1 MPIRIFVDQGHNPY
15 GFNAGAEGFGL
26 REQDITYMVGAYL
39 ADLLDA
45 DPRFEVA
52 TSRPTPT
59 TVLGYNN
66 SSSLRQRVDMAND
79 WGADYFISIH
89 RNAFLPN
96 KASGIEAWIYSKA
109 AINGDAYRKAQ
120 RIVDALSTVTR
131 LKNRGVKLGA
141 PKYRDYAVNRASKM
155 TSCLVEVGFVD
166 NDKDNAAFDRTFD
179 AMADAIA
186 EAVCVNTGLKYVRK
200 GDVDGNGTVDVN
212 DARTVLRAAVG
223 LEKLSPDAEKRAD
236 TDGDGKV
243 TVNDA
248 RDILRTATGLDK

>member
-1 MPIRIFVDQGHNPY
+1 MKKIYIDPGHGGANPGATY
-15 GFNAGAEGFGL
+15 GKRKESEDVFA
-26 REQDITYMVGAYL
+26 L
-39 ADLLDA
+39 AQTVADRLSAVPGVAVKLSRTADTDPELDA
-45 DPRFEVA
+45 RTKE
-52 TSRPTPT
+52 
-59 TVLGYNN
+59 
-66 SSSLRQRVDMAND
+66 ANA

-89 RNAFLPN
+89 RNAFVPN
-96 KASGIEAWIYSKA
+96 GASGIEAWIYSEA
-109 AINGDAYRKAQ
+109 AINGDAYQKAQ
-120 RIVDALSTVTR
+120 RIVDSLSTVTR

-141 PKYRDYAVNRASKM
+141 PKYRDYAVNRDSKM

-200 GDVDGNGTVDVN
+200 GDVNGNGTVDVN

-223 LEKLSPDAEKRAD
+223 LEKLSHDAEKRAD

-248 RDILRTATGLDK
+248 RTILREATGLE

>member
-1 MPIRIFVDQGHNPY
+1 MKKIYIDPGHGGANPGATY
-15 GFNAGAEGFGL
+15 GKRKESEDVFALAQTVADRL
-26 REQDITYMVGAYL
+26 SAVPDIAVKLSRT
-39 ADLLDA
+39 ADTDPELDA
-45 DPRFEVA
+45 RTKE
-52 TSRPTPT
+52 
-59 TVLGYNN
+59 
-66 SSSLRQRVDMAND
+66 ANA

-89 RNAFLPN
+89 RNAFVPN
-96 KASGIEAWIYSKA
+96 GASGIEAWIYSKA
-109 AINGDAYRKAQ
+109 AINGDAYQKAQ
-120 RIVDALSTVTR
+120 RIVDSLSTVTR

-141 PKYRDYAVNRASKM
+141 PKYRDYAVNRDSKM

-248 RDILRTATGLDK
+248 RDILRTGTGLDK

>member
-1 MPIRIFVDQGHNPY
+1 MKKIYIDPGHGGANPGATY
-15 GFNAGAEGFGL
+15 GKRKESEDVFALAQTVADRL
-26 REQDITYMVGAYL
+26 SAVPDIAVTL
-39 ADLLDA
+39 SRTADTDPELDA
-45 DPRFEVA
+45 RTKE
-52 TSRPTPT
+52 
-59 TVLGYNN
+59 
-66 SSSLRQRVDMAND
+66 ANA
-79 WGADYFISIH
+79 WGADYFISFH
-89 RNAFLPN
+89 RNAFVPN
-96 KASGIEAWIYSKA
+96 GASGIEAWIYSKA
-109 AINGDAYRKAQ
+109 AINGDAYQKAQ
-120 RIVDALSTVTR
+120 RIVDSLSTVTR

-141 PKYRDYAVNRASKM
+141 PKYRDYAVNRDSKM
-155 TSCLVEVGFVD
+155 TSCLIEVGFVD
-166 NDKDNAAFDRTFD
+166 NDKDNAACDRTGD

>member
-1 MPIRIFVDQGHNPY
+1 MKKIFIDAGHGGTNPGATY
-15 GFNAGAEGFGL
+15 GKRKESEDVFA
-26 REQDITYMVGAYL
+26 L
-39 ADLLDA
+39 AQAVADRLSAVPGVAVKLSRTADTDPELDA
-45 DPRFEVA
+45 RTKE
-52 TSRPTPT
+52 
-59 TVLGYNN
+59 
-66 SSSLRQRVDMAND
+66 ANA

-89 RNAFLPN
+89 RNAFMPN
-96 KASGIEAWIYSKA
+96 KASGIEAWICSKA

-120 RIVDALSTVTR
+120 RIVDSLSTVTR

-141 PKYRDYAVNRASKM
+141 PSYTDFGVNRLTKM
-155 TSCLVEVGFVD
+155 HSCLLEVGFVD
-166 NDKDNAAFDRTFD
+166 NSADNAVFDSRLD
-179 AMADAIA
+179 AMALALA
-186 EAVCVNTGLKYVRK
+186 KSLCRAVGVEYKEQAQTVP

>member
-1 MPIRIFVDQGHNPY
+1 MFKISRDAQGARLTWLKVTGGTLKVKAPLSGGTGETAWEEKADQLRLYSGAKFQTTDQAP
-15 GFNAGAEGFGL
+15 AG
-26 REQDITYMVGAYL
+26 
-39 ADLLDA
+39 
-45 DPRFEVA
+45 
-52 TSRPTPT
+52 
-59 TVLGYNN
+59 TVC
-66 SSSLRQRVDMAND
+66 A
-79 WGADYFISIH
+79 
-89 RNAFLPN
+89 
-96 KASGIEAWIYSKA
+96 
-109 AINGDAYRKAQ
+109 
-120 RIVDALSTVTR
+120 VTG

-141 PKYRDYAVNRASKM
+141 PKYRDYAVNRDSKM

-212 DARTVLRAAVG
+212 DARTVLRAAVE

>member
-1 MPIRIFVDQGHNPY
+1 MKKIYIDPGHGGANPGATY
-15 GFNAGAEGFGL
+15 GKRKESEDVFALAQTVADRL
-26 REQDITYMVGAYL
+26 SAVPDIAVKLSRT
-39 ADLLDA
+39 ADTDPELDA
-45 DPRFEVA
+45 RTKE
-52 TSRPTPT
+52 
-59 TVLGYNN
+59 
-66 SSSLRQRVDMAND
+66 ANA

-89 RNAFLPN
+89 RNAFVPN
-96 KASGIEAWIYSKA
+96 RASGIEAWIYSKA
-109 AINGDAYRKAQ
+109 AINGDAYQKAQ
-120 RIVDALSTVTR
+120 RIVDALSTVTG

-141 PKYRDYAVNRASKM
+141 PKYRDYAVNRDSKM

>member
-1 MPIRIFVDQGHNPY
+1 MKKIYIDPGHGGANPGATY
-15 GFNAGAEGFGL
+15 GKRKESEDVFALAQTVADRL
-26 REQDITYMVGAYL
+26 SAVPDIAVKLSRT
-39 ADLLDA
+39 ADTDPELDA
-45 DPRFEVA
+45 RTKE
-52 TSRPTPT
+52 
-59 TVLGYNN
+59 
-66 SSSLRQRVDMAND
+66 ANA

-89 RNAFLPN
+89 RNALKPN
-96 KASGIEAWIYSKA
+96 GANGIEAWIYSKA
-109 AINGDAYRKAQ
+109 VRGGSAYTKAK
-120 RIVDALSTVTR
+120 RIVDALCAVTG

-141 PKYRDYAVNRASKM
+141 PKYRDYAVNRDSKM

-212 DARTVLRAAVG
+212 DARTVLRTAVG

>member
-1 MPIRIFVDQGHNPY
+1 MKKIYIDPGHGGANPGATY
-15 GFNAGAEGFGL
+15 GKRKESEDVFALAQTVADRL
-26 REQDITYMVGAYL
+26 SAVPDIAVKLSRT
-39 ADLLDA
+39 ADTDPELDA
-45 DPRFEVA
+45 RTKE
-52 TSRPTPT
+52 
-59 TVLGYNN
+59 
-66 SSSLRQRVDMAND
+66 ANA

-89 RNAFLPN
+89 RNAFVPN
-96 KASGIEAWIYSKA
+96 GASGIEAWIYSKA
-109 AINGDAYRKAQ
+109 AINGDAYQKAQ
-120 RIVDALSTVTR
+120 RIVDSLSTVTR

-141 PKYRDYAVNRASKM
+141 PKYRDYAVNRDSKM
-155 TSCLVEVGFVD
+155 TSCLIEVGFVD

-200 GDVDGNGTVDVN
+200 GDVDGNGTVDIN

>member
-1 MPIRIFVDQGHNPY
+1 MKKIFIDAGHGGANPGATY
-15 GFNAGAEGFGL
+15 GKRKESEDVFA
-26 REQDITYMVGAYL
+26 L
-39 ADLLDA
+39 AQAVADRLSAVPGVAVKLSRTADTDPELDA
-45 DPRFEVA
+45 RTKE
-52 TSRPTPT
+52 
-59 TVLGYNN
+59 
-66 SSSLRQRVDMAND
+66 ANA

-89 RNAFLPN
+89 RNAFVPN
-96 KASGIEAWIYSKA
+96 RASGIEAWIYSKA

-120 RIVDALSTVTR
+120 RIVDALSTVTG

-141 PKYRDYAVNRASKM
+141 PKYRDYAVNRDSKM

-166 NDKDNAAFDRTFD
+166 NDKDNAAFDGNLD

-186 EAVCVNTGLKYVRK
+186 EALCANTGLKYVRK
-200 GDVDGNGTVDVN
+200 GDVDANGTVDVN

-223 LEKLSPDAEKRAD
+223 LEKLSSDAEKRAD

>member
-1 MPIRIFVDQGHNPY
+1 MKKIYIDPGHGGANPGATY
-15 GFNAGAEGFGL
+15 GKRKESEDVFALAQTVADRL
-26 REQDITYMVGAYL
+26 SAVPDIAVKLSRT
-39 ADLLDA
+39 ADTDPELDA
-45 DPRFEVA
+45 RTKE
-52 TSRPTPT
+52 
-59 TVLGYNN
+59 
-66 SSSLRQRVDMAND
+66 ANA

-89 RNAFLPN
+89 RNAFVPN
-96 KASGIEAWIYSKA
+96 RASGIEAWIYSKA
-109 AINGDAYRKAQ
+109 AINGDAYQKAQ
-120 RIVDALSTVTR
+120 RIVDALSTVTG

-141 PKYRDYAVNRASKM
+141 PKYRDYAVNRDSKM

-166 NDKDNAAFDRTFD
+166 NDKDNAAFDRTFY

-248 RDILRTATGLDK
+248 RNILRTATGLDK

>member
-1 MPIRIFVDQGHNPY
+1 MKKIYIDPGHGGANPGATY
-15 GFNAGAEGFGL
+15 GKRKESEDVFALAQTVADRL
-26 REQDITYMVGAYL
+26 SAVPDIAVKLSRT
-39 ADLLDA
+39 ADTDPELDA
-45 DPRFEVA
+45 RTKE
-52 TSRPTPT
+52 
-59 TVLGYNN
+59 
-66 SSSLRQRVDMAND
+66 ANA

-89 RNAFLPN
+89 RNAFVPN
-96 KASGIEAWIYSKA
+96 GASGIEAWIYSKA
-109 AINGDAYRKAQ
+109 AINGDAYQKAQ
-120 RIVDALSTVTR
+120 RIVDSLSTVTR

-141 PKYRDYAVNRASKM
+141 PKYRDYAVNRDSKM

>member
-1 MPIRIFVDQGHNPY
+1 MKKIFIDPGHGGTNPGATY
-15 GFNAGAEGFGL
+15 GKRKESEDVFRLAAAVAEKLSAVPGAAVKL
-26 REQDITYMVGAYL
+26 SRTA
-39 ADLLDA
+39 DA
-45 DPRFEVA
+45 DPQLDSR
-52 TSRPTPT
+52 TSEA
-59 TVLGYNN
+59 NN
-66 SSSLRQRVDMAND
+66 

-89 RNAFLPN
+89 RNAFMPN
-96 KASGIEAWIYSKA
+96 KTSGIEAWIYSKA

-120 RIVDALSTVTR
+120 RIVDALSTVTG

-141 PKYRDYAVNRASKM
+141 PKYRDYAVNRKTKM
-155 TSCLVEVGFVD
+155 TSCLLEVGFVD

-186 EAVCVNTGLKYVRK
+186 EAVCANTGLKYVRK
-200 GDVDGNGTVDVN
+200 GDVDANGTVDVN

>member
-1 MPIRIFVDQGHNPY
+1 MTKIYIDPGHGGANPGATY
-15 GFNAGAEGFGL
+15 GKRKESKDVFALAQAVADRL
-26 REQDITYMVGAYL
+26 SAVPDIAVKLSRT
-39 ADLLDA
+39 ADTDPELDA
-45 DPRFEVA
+45 RTKE
-52 TSRPTPT
+52 
-59 TVLGYNN
+59 
-66 SSSLRQRVDMAND
+66 ANA

-89 RNAFLPN
+89 RNAFVPN
-96 KASGIEAWIYSKA
+96 GASGIEAWIYSKA
-109 AINGDAYRKAQ
+109 AINGDAYQKAQ
-120 RIVDALSTVTR
+120 RIVDSLSTVTR

-141 PKYRDYAVNRASKM
+141 PKYRDYAVNRDSKM

-166 NDKDNAAFDRTFD
+166 NDKDNAAFDSNLD

-223 LEKLSPDAEKRAD
+223 LEKLSSDAEKRAD

-243 TVNDA
+243 TVIDA

>member
-1 MPIRIFVDQGHNPY
+1 MTKIYIDPGHGGANPGATY
-15 GFNAGAEGFGL
+15 GKRKESEDVFA
-26 REQDITYMVGAYL
+26 L
-39 ADLLDA
+39 AQAVADRLSAVPGVAVKLSRTADTDPELDA
-45 DPRFEVA
+45 RTKE
-52 TSRPTPT
+52 
-59 TVLGYNN
+59 
-66 SSSLRQRVDMAND
+66 ANA

-89 RNAFLPN
+89 RNAFMPN
-96 KASGIEAWIYSKA
+96 GASGIEAWIYSKA

-141 PKYRDYAVNRASKM
+141 PKYRDYAVNRDSKM

-166 NDKDNAAFDRTFD
+166 NDKDNAAFDSNLD

-186 EAVCVNTGLKYVRK
+186 EALCVNTGLKYVRK
-200 GDVDGNGTVDVN
+200 GDVDANGTVDVN

>member
-1 MPIRIFVDQGHNPY
+1 MKKVYIDAGHGGTNPGATY
-15 GFNAGAEGFGL
+15 GKRKESEDVFALAQTAADRL
-26 REQDITYMVGAYL
+26 SAVPDIAVKLSRT
-39 ADLLDA
+39 ADTDPELDA
-45 DPRFEVA
+45 RTKE
-52 TSRPTPT
+52 
-59 TVLGYNN
+59 
-66 SSSLRQRVDMAND
+66 ANA

-89 RNAFLPN
+89 RNAFVPN
-96 KASGIEAWIYSKA
+96 GASGIEAWIYSKA
-109 AINGDAYRKAQ
+109 AINGDAYQKAQ
-120 RIVDALSTVTR
+120 RIVDSLSTVTR

-141 PKYRDYAVNRASKM
+141 PKYRDYAVNRDSKM

-166 NDKDNAAFDRTFD
+166 NDKDNAAFDRTFE

-200 GDVDGNGTVDVN
+200 GDVDGNATVDVN

>member
-1 MPIRIFVDQGHNPY
+1 MKKVYIDAGHGGTNP
-15 GFNAGAEGFGL
+15 GATCGKRKESEDVF
-26 REQDITYMVGAYL
+26 AL
-39 ADLLDA
+39 AQTAADRLSAVPDVAVKLSRTADTDPELDA
-45 DPRFEVA
+45 RTKE
-52 TSRPTPT
+52 
-59 TVLGYNN
+59 
-66 SSSLRQRVDMAND
+66 ANA
-79 WGADYFISIH
+79 WGADYFVSIH

-96 KASGIEAWIYSKA
+96 GASGIEAWIYSKA

-120 RIVDALSTVTR
+120 RIVDALSTVTG

-141 PKYRDYAVNRASKM
+141 PNYNDYAVNRKTKM

-166 NDKDNAAFDRTFD
+166 NDKDNAAFDSNLD

>member
-1 MPIRIFVDQGHNPY
+1 MTKIYIDPGHGGANPGATY
-15 GFNAGAEGFGL
+15 GKRKESEDVFA
-26 REQDITYMVGAYL
+26 L
-39 ADLLDA
+39 AQAVADRLSAVPGVAVKLSRTADTDPELDA
-45 DPRFEVA
+45 RTKE
-52 TSRPTPT
+52 
-59 TVLGYNN
+59 
-66 SSSLRQRVDMAND
+66 ANA

-96 KASGIEAWIYSKA
+96 GASGIEAWIYSKA

-120 RIVDALSTVTR
+120 RIVDALCAVTG

-141 PKYRDYAVNRASKM
+141 PKYSDYAVNRNTKM

-186 EAVCVNTGLKYVRK
+186 EALCANTGLKYVRK

-223 LEKLSPDAEKRAD
+223 LEKLDEQQKKAAD
-236 TDGDGKV
+236 INGDGKI
-243 TVNDA
+243 TVDDA
-248 RDILRTATGLDK
+248 RTILREATGLE

>member
-1 MPIRIFVDQGHNPY
+1 MTKIYIDPGHGGANPGATY
-15 GFNAGAEGFGL
+15 GKRKESEDVFA
-26 REQDITYMVGAYL
+26 L
-39 ADLLDA
+39 AQAVADRLSAVPGVAVKLSRTADTDPELDA
-45 DPRFEVA
+45 RTKE
-52 TSRPTPT
+52 
-59 TVLGYNN
+59 
-66 SSSLRQRVDMAND
+66 ANA

-96 KASGIEAWIYSKA
+96 GASGIEAWIYSKA

-120 RIVDALSTVTR
+120 RIVDALSTVTG

-141 PKYRDYAVNRASKM
+141 PKYRDYAVNRDSKM

-166 NDKDNAAFDRTFD
+166 NDKDNAAFDSNLD

-186 EAVCVNTGLKYVRK
+186 EAICVNTGLKYVRK
-200 GDVDGNGTVDVN
+200 GDVDANGTVDVN

-236 TDGDGKV
+236 TDGNGKV

>member
-1 MPIRIFVDQGHNPY
+1 MKKIYIDPGHGGANPGATY
-15 GFNAGAEGFGL
+15 GKRKESEDVFALAQTVADRL
-26 REQDITYMVGAYL
+26 SAVPDIAVKLSRT
-39 ADLLDA
+39 ADTDPELDA
-45 DPRFEVA
+45 RTKE
-52 TSRPTPT
+52 
-59 TVLGYNN
+59 
-66 SSSLRQRVDMAND
+66 ANA

-89 RNAFLPN
+89 RNAFVPN
-96 KASGIEAWIYSKA
+96 GASGIEAWIYSKA
-109 AINGDAYRKAQ
+109 AINGDAYQKAQ
-120 RIVDALSTVTR
+120 RIVDSLSTVTR

-141 PKYRDYAVNRASKM
+141 PKYRDYAVNRDSKM

-166 NDKDNAAFDRTFD
+166 NDKDNAAFNRTFD

>member
-1 MPIRIFVDQGHNPY
+1 MTKIYIDPGHGGANPGATY
-15 GFNAGAEGFGL
+15 GKRKESEDVFA
-26 REQDITYMVGAYL
+26 L
-39 ADLLDA
+39 AQAVADRLSAVPGVAVKLSRTADTDPELDA
-45 DPRFEVA
+45 RTKE
-52 TSRPTPT
+52 
-59 TVLGYNN
+59 
-66 SSSLRQRVDMAND
+66 ANA

-89 RNAFLPN
+89 RNAFVPN
-96 KASGIEAWIYSKA
+96 GASGIEAWIYSKA
-109 AINGDAYRKAQ
+109 AINGDAYQKAQ
-120 RIVDALSTVTR
+120 RIVDSLSTVTR

-141 PKYRDYAVNRASKM
+141 PKYRDYAVNRDSKM

-179 AMADAIA
+179 AMADTIA

-243 TVNDA
+243 TVDDA